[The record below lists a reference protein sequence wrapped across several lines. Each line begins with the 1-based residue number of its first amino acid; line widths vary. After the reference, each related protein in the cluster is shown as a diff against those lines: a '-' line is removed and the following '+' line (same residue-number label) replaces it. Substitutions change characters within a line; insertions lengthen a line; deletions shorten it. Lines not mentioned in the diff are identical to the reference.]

1 MQYKTAIEK
10 KMKYEIEGERRQV
23 MGGFDQKALYAN
35 SENMRDNVRIE
46 QTISNKSVVWKIYA
60 TP

>member
-1 MQYKTAIEK
+1 
-10 KMKYEIEGERRQV
+10 MKYEIEGERRQV

-35 SENMRDNVRIE
+35 SENIRDNVRIE
-46 QTISNKSVVWKIYA
+46 QPISNKSVVWKISA